1 VIHLIQVDR
10 DGIMSFAC
18 DEVELFTTQG
28 ATREVFRSLVAMSSV
43 EIVDKHS
50 IMQRLGEMK
59 LCPYCVRLLTQR
71 NSKNSGV
78 RR

>member
-28 ATREVFRSLVAMSSV
+28 ATRDIFRLLMAEGNSGYSQPELLAC
-43 EIVDKHS
+43 
-50 IMQRLGEMK
+50 
-59 LCPYCVRLLTQR
+59 CPYCVRLLTQR